1 MTKKVNRKKILS
13 HANHF
18 SILHDKNPLWKI
30 PRIRLQFLVT
40 ILLSF
45 LLAIGGFSLTWYM
58 MPCAWKIVRHI
69 PGMDLDRDAL
79 KRDLTE
85 RAKNYDLPSSENN
98 KQEQDAF
105 ASFFDSVDSYTGIAI
120 YGSDDE
126 YFRTQHT
133 ADIIHNKNWNFFT
146 QMIFQITYSNYAKVV
161 PLNGIEDYFEIDI
174 DFKNETGKLYVS
186 SFHNSK
192 LTIPWF
198 LFSIGVALFLLLL
211 LPLLFLRKKVQDIGI
226 LKDHILQMSGGDLH
240 QPICPMGNDELGILA
255 RELDQ
260 MRSTLYTNI
269 QQETESR
276 RANQDL
282 ITAMSHDLRTPLTI
296 LHGYLD
302 ILALGRNPDQ
312 QSEYIRRCLQK
323 IEDIQQLTDRMFEY
337 SLVYEPPQSP
347 VLTPIPLTDLQ
358 LTLTEHLDFLHLA
371 GFQTLETFAPISG
384 QINGDETS
392 LKRLFQNLFSNILK
406 YGDKSEPVTLQFSV
420 RNSACQIIL
429 SNAVKPVHS
438 DIESNRIGLKSAEK
452 IAELHHGT
460 LAFRQTDEKQF
471 IVSVTLPVFSHKNGT

>member
-1 MTKKVNRKKILS
+1 MTKRIKHPKSSSRTK
-13 HANHF
+13 HF
-18 SILHDKNPLWKI
+18 SVLCDKNPLWKI

-45 LLAIGGFSLTWYM
+45 LLAIGGFSVTWHM
-58 MPCAWKIVRHI
+58 MPCAWKLVRHI
-69 PGMDLDRDAL
+69 PGMDLDCDAL
-79 KRDLTE
+79 KSELTE

-98 KQEQDAF
+98 KQEQAAF
-105 ASFFDSVDSYTGIAI
+105 ESFFDSLDSYTGIAI
-120 YGSDDE
+120 YGKDDQ
-126 YFRTQHT
+126 YFRTQHN
-133 ADIIHNKNWNFFT
+133 ADIIHSKNWNFFT
-146 QMIFQITYSNYAKVV
+146 QMIFQITYSNYAKVL

-211 LPLLFLRKKVQDIGI
+211 LPLLFLRKKVQDIEI
-226 LKDHILQMSGGDLH
+226 LKDHILQMSGGDLN
-240 QPICPMGNDELGILA
+240 QPIDSMGNDELGVLA

-260 MRSTLYTNI
+260 MRSTLLTNI

-276 RANQDL
+276 QANQDL

-302 ILALGRNPDQ
+302 ILALDRNPEQ

-323 IEDIQQLTDRMFEY
+323 TEDIQQLTDRMFEY

-347 VLTPIPLTDLQ
+347 VLTPIPLKNMQRVLS
-358 LTLTEHLDFLHLA
+358 EHLDFLRLA
-371 GFQTLETFAPISG
+371 GFQTSETFAPLYG
-384 QINGDETS
+384 QINGDEAS

-406 YGDKSEPVTLQFSV
+406 YGDKSEPVTLQISQ
-420 RNSACQIIL
+420 STDLCQITL
-429 SNAVKPVHS
+429 SNTVKK
-438 DIESNRIGLKSAEK
+438 DLTGIESNRIGLKSAEK

-460 LAFRQTDEKQF
+460 LTSFQDENHQF
-471 IVSVTLPVFSHKNGT
+471 IVNVTLPVKETTI

>member
-1 MTKKVNRKKILS
+1 MTKKVNRNKTHSRAKR
-13 HANHF
+13 F
-18 SILHDKNPLWKI
+18 SVLHGKNPLWKI

-45 LLAIGGFSLTWYM
+45 LLAIGGFSLTWHM
-58 MPCAWKIVRHI
+58 MPDAWKIVRHI
-69 PGMDLDRDAL
+69 PGVDLNRDAL
-79 KRDLTE
+79 KKELTE

-98 KQEQDAF
+98 KQEQAAF
-105 ASFFDSVDSYTGIAI
+105 ESFFDSLDSYTGIAI
-120 YGSDDE
+120 YAGDDH
-126 YFRTQHT
+126 YCRAQHT
-133 ADIIHNKNWNFFT
+133 ADIVQSKNWNFFT
-146 QMIFQITYSNYAKVV
+146 QMIFQITYSNYSNVL
-161 PLNGIEDYFEIDI
+161 PLNGIEDYFHMEIS
-174 DFKNETGKLYVS
+174 FKNETSELYIS
-186 SFHNSK
+186 CFHNSK

-211 LPLLFLRKKVQDIGI
+211 LPLLLLRKKVQDIEI
-226 LKDHILQMSGGDLH
+226 LKDHILQMSGGDLN
-240 QPICPMGNDELGILA
+240 QPISLMGNDELGILA

-260 MRSTLYTNI
+260 MRNTLYTNI
-269 QQETESR
+269 QQEAESR

-323 IEDIQQLTDRMFEY
+323 TEDIQQLTDRMFEY

-347 VLTPIPLTDLQ
+347 VLVPIPLKNLH
-358 LTLTEHLDFLHLA
+358 LTLTEHLDFLRLA
-371 GFQTLETFAPISG
+371 GFQTSENVAPISG

-406 YGDKSEPVTLQFSV
+406 YGDKSEPVALQFFV
-420 RNSACQIIL
+420 RNSACQITL

-452 IAELHHGT
+452 IAKLHHGT
-460 LAFRQTDEKQF
+460 LTFHQTDEHQF
-471 IVSVTLPVFSHKNGT
+471 IVSVTLPVFPHKNGT

>member
-1 MTKKVNRKKILS
+1 MTKKSEHAKIHSRAKYRSVLRG
-13 HANHF
+13 
-18 SILHDKNPLWKI
+18 KNPLWKI

-45 LLAIGGFSLTWYM
+45 MLAIGGFFLTWHM

-79 KRDLTE
+79 KKELTE
-85 RAKNYDLPSSENN
+85 RAKNYNLPSSENN
-98 KQEQDAF
+98 KQEQAAF
-105 ASFFDSVDSYTGIAI
+105 QSFFDSLDPYTGIAI
-120 YGSDDE
+120 YGGDDQ
-126 YFRTQHT
+126 YFRTQHN
-133 ADIIHNKNWNFFT
+133 ADIIHSKNWNFFT
-146 QMIFQITYSNYAKVV
+146 QMIFQITYSNYANVL
-161 PLNGIEDYFEIDI
+161 PLNGIEDYFQIEIN
-174 DFKNETGKLYVS
+174 FRNETGELYIS

-226 LKDHILQMSGGDLH
+226 LKDHILQMSGGDLN
-240 QPICPMGNDELGILA
+240 QPIRSMGNDELGVLA

-269 QQETESR
+269 QQEAESR

-302 ILALGRNPDQ
+302 ILALGRNPEQ

-323 IEDIQQLTDRMFEY
+323 TEDIQKLTNRMFEY
-337 SLVYEPPQSP
+337 SLVYEPPQAP
-347 VLTPIPLTDLQ
+347 VLVAIPLRTLQ
-358 LTLTEHLDFLHLA
+358 LTLAEHLDFLRLA
-371 GFQTLETFAPISG
+371 GFQTSENIAPLSG
-384 QINGDETS
+384 QLNGDETS

-406 YGDKSEPVTLQFSV
+406 YGDKSEPVTLQFSQETDF
-420 RNSACQIIL
+420 CQIVL
-429 SNAVKPVHS
+429 SNAVKK
-438 DIESNRIGLKSAEK
+438 DQTGIESNRIGLKSAEK
-452 IAELHHGT
+452 IVEMHHGT
-460 LAFRQTDEKQF
+460 LTFFQNEKHQF
-471 IVSVTLPVFSHKNGT
+471 IVNMKLPVQNNTA